1 MRHRRRFWQPVADPL
16 AVIDPLPVYRRG
28 VAAVLATHGFEVH
41 TPADV
46 VAWAREHPRGPVLLS
61 VLDDDDWE
69 LLGVL
74 CRLRPQPSII
84 AVTTEDSTASG
95 LRALLL
101 GARSVLLRSADV
113 PAVERTV
120 MATVEGQAVMPA
132 AVANALCTAR
142 SPAQVS
148 RPALS
153 AEQIAWLRDLSAGRT
168 VAALAK
174 EAGYSERAMYR
185 FLRSIYARLGVG
197 TRIEAI
203 MRMQEAGWL
212 TDEVRTANPADK
224 AG

>member
-1 MRHRRRFWQPVADPL
+1 VADPL

-28 VAAVLATHGFEVH
+28 IAAVLATHGFEVH

-61 VLDDDDWE
+61 VLSDDDWD
-69 LLGVL
+69 LLGAL
-74 CRLRPQPSII
+74 CRLRPRPPII
-84 AVTTEDSTASG
+84 AVTTEDSGSG
-95 LRALLL
+95 VRALLL

-113 PAVERTV
+113 PAVERAV
-120 MATVEGQAVMPA
+120 VATVEGEAVMPA

-142 SPAQVS
+142 PPAQVS

-153 AEQIAWLRDLSAGRT
+153 AEQVAWLRDLSAGRT

-185 FLRSIYARLGVG
+185 FLRDVYARLGVR

-203 MRMQEAGWL
+203 VRMQEAGWL
-212 TDEVRTANPADK
+212 TGEVRTADPPDR